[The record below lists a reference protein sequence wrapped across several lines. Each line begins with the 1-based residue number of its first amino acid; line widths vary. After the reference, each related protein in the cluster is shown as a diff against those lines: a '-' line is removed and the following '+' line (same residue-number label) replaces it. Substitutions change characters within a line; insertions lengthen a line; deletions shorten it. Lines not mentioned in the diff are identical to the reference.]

1 MAGHETSSHTLAFA
15 IAYLAL
21 HPSKQAWLFEEL
33 EQVYPPSHVPVSCV
47 SKHIAL
53 SRDTNLLQ
61 TYADFSRLPRTLAV
75 IYETLRLHPAVVYI
89 PKYATEDTWLPD
101 DPDVATE
108 GEVRRVFVPKGAQ
121 CGIDTVGLQRHRKLL
136 PGHAVPN

>member
-1 MAGHETSSHTLAFA
+1 VIDVIPL
-15 IAYLAL
+15 
-21 HPSKQAWLFEEL
+21 
-33 EQVYPPSHVPVSCV
+33 
-47 SKHIAL
+47 
-53 SRDTNLLQ
+53 DTNLLQ

-108 GEVRRVFVPKGAQ
+108 GEVVSFRLLEQVSANVTKARYWKKPNAFQPERFLEDYNRDAFAPFSAGAR
-121 CGIDTVGLQRHRKLL
+121 GESIIHFNS
-136 PGHAVPN
+136 AS